1 MRLQLNHSSG
11 LIRAAHMMS
20 CLFAPLLNLKNN
32 RSSKN
37 ALLSFV
43 IQRLHGCSEEMD
55 SIRGSYGTVNQANIK
70 EYISMLIAKAVKA
83 KGNMA
88 LSVLFLFSDFV
99 LNLSCNVLYCIVL
112 YCIVLYCIVLYYKKD
127 KSVSREDGSEIQRR
141 PVRSQSLNNYSL
153 QESVALPSE
162 ISDAINPIY
171 ISKLMLKV
179 FYI

>member
-99 LNLSCNVLYCIVL
+99 LNLSC
-112 YCIVLYCIVLYYKKD
+112 IVLYCIVLYYKKD

-171 ISKLMLKV
+171 ISKFMLKV

>member
-112 YCIVLYCIVLYYKKD
+112 YCIIRKINQSPERTGQKSRGGLSGPRVLITTHYRKASHYHLRY
-127 KSVSREDGSEIQRR
+127 QM
-141 PVRSQSLNNYSL
+141 Q
-153 QESVALPSE
+153 
-162 ISDAINPIY
+162 
-171 ISKLMLKV
+171 
-179 FYI
+179 